1 MSKLQVIVQEQDLS
15 KSDVAKMIEAFGG
28 PFEEAG
34 TILASYKDIKVTN
47 VAQTEDMAKAREM
60 RLTLKKARTTVENSR
75 KDLKADIVKQGKAID
90 TIARYVKEEIQPA
103 EEYLELQEKF
113 VQLKNER
120 EAEALKAKRVTK
132 LMQYTD
138 DISVYSLDS
147 MTVEQFDSLVETLK
161 AQAEAKIE
169 ALKKAEEARL
179 AEIEAEKV
187 RQAERD
193 AENLKLKKE
202 AEAKEVE
209 MQKEREANAKKEA
222 KAQAEAKKIQD
233 AKDAEIKL
241 ERDKREALEAETH
254 RIVAENNAK
263 QAEIDNA
270 VIKEREEKEEAERQ
284 ALLSPDKDKLI
295 AFAKAVETI
304 RTTKLP
310 AVKTKQA
317 QDVINQI
324 ELDLSKMFNMIMDKA
339 KEL

>member
-1 MSKLQVIVQEQDLS
+1 MAGRPVQ
-15 KSDVAKMIEAFGG
+15 KTANIEAIKKLRNGIKTKD
-28 PFEEAG
+28 G
-34 TILASYKDIKVTN
+34 T
-47 VAQTEDMAKAREM
+47 
-60 RLTLKKARTTVENSR
+60 
-75 KDLKADIVKQGKAID
+75 
-90 TIARYVKEEIQPA
+90 
-103 EEYLELQEKF
+103 LE
-113 VQLKNER
+113 
-120 EAEALKAKRVTK
+120 
-132 LMQYTD
+132 
-138 DISVYSLDS
+138 
-147 MTVEQFDSLVETLK
+147 

-317 QDVINQI
+317 QEAINTAVVA
-324 ELDLSKMFNMIMDKA
+324 LNNVKDDLAVSARN
-339 KEL
+339 L